1 MRRCHGSLTSLTSL
15 SSHISHNSNTSIN
28 SRTKIFNNTNIQQQI
43 ANIEDDIIKICNDY
57 HYFTDKFDKKIN
69 NIVNRYEGR
78 TNKLFIDLRHR
89 ETECKKLNIKIEHI
103 WKELKNINNTNN
115 TTNIKDIKD
124 TNNTKYMHY
133 QSYQPNLKEVDRLSN
148 NILFV
153 LCLYTLFVISMVI
166 TY

>member
-15 SSHISHNSNTSIN
+15 SSQISHNSNTSIN

-43 ANIEDDIIKICNDY
+43 ANIEDNIIEIYNDY
-57 HYFTDKFDKKIN
+57 HYFTDVFDKKIN

-89 ETECKKLNIKIEHI
+89 ETECKKINNKIEHI
-103 WKELKNINNTNN
+103 WKEVKDIKNINNTKYKYSNN
-115 TTNIKDIKD
+115 
-124 TNNTKYMHY
+124 
-133 QSYQPNLKEVDRLSN
+133 QSNLKEVDRLSN
-148 NILFV
+148 NILFA
-153 LCLYTLFVISMVI
+153 LCCYTLFVISMVI